1 MKTELR
7 LRPGSNQVVVELWHD
22 GDLIGT
28 ITGAYGPGVRIISGL
43 RVTSTPLPADGTGIR
58 VLEVGI
64 ESEQETM
71 DESVLETKPKGKRE
85 KSGASK
91 NDFEARSNDQ

>member
-7 LRPGSNQVVVELWHD
+7 LRPGSNQAVVELWHD

-43 RVTSTPLPADGTGIR
+43 RVSSTRLPADGTGIA

-64 ESEQETM
+64 EPEHEIMDPSAFET
-71 DESVLETKPKGKRE
+71 TPNGKRE
-85 KSGASK
+85 KS
-91 NDFEARSNDQ
+91 DARKK